1 MDMLYAVGLRAVLLF
16 VCFAL
21 PYWCTCGTWWLYR
34 TLCRPLTPEEAEA
47 WVRGCRASAFNTFF
61 VVPLLCVFL
70 ASITKEATAA
80 RTGGPEPD
88 GAQAL
93 HAVLC
98 KVLLCEEPEEIRQAA
113 GTTTSRVL

>member
-70 ASITKEATAA
+70 ASITKEATA
-80 RTGGPEPD
+80 RTKAMSLQPE
-88 GAQAL
+88 AINILERLSFLILKA
-93 HAVLC
+93 C
-98 KVLLCEEPEEIRQAA
+98 LLN
-113 GTTTSRVL
+113 LNF